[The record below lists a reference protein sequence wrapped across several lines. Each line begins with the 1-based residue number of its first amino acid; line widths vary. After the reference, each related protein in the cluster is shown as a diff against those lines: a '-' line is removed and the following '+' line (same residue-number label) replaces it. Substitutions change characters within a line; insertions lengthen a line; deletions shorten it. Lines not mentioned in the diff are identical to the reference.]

1 MKIALPLAIMS
12 ERTIDILI
20 ATNNPGK
27 AREIAAVLSEETD
40 AERHIRWHTLAD
52 LDQPIDEPVE
62 DRDTFA
68 GNSQLKATYYSKH
81 SGMITLAD
89 DSGLEVDALNGA
101 PGVHSAYYAKL
112 SGKPSRAER
121 DAANN
126 KKMIAALQGVPDE
139 QRGARFRCILTLANG
154 DDVLAQSSGAIEGRI
169 IDEPRGAGGFGY
181 DPHFLVPELN
191 KTTAELDPAHKNR
204 ISHRGN
210 ALRALRQ
217 ELQNLLARLR

>member
-1 MKIALPLAIMS
+1 MS
-12 ERTIDILI
+12 KSTIDILI

-27 AREIAAVLSEETD
+27 AREITAVLSEASDSEQN
-40 AERHIRWHTLAD
+40 IRWHTLAE
-52 LDQPIDEPVE
+52 LDRSIDEPIE
-62 DRDTFA
+62 DQDTFA

-101 PGVHSAYYAKL
+101 PGVHSAYYADL
-112 SGKPSRAER
+112 PGSPTRAER

-126 KKMIAALQGVPDE
+126 KKLIAALQGVPTE
-139 QRGARFRCILTLANG
+139 QRSARFRCILTLARG

-169 IDEPRGAGGFGY
+169 IDESRGGGGFGY

-191 KTTAELDPAHKNR
+191 KTTAELEPAHKNK

-210 ALRALRQ
+210 ALRVLRE
-217 ELQNLLARLR
+217 ELPRILEKLV